1 MNSLSVK
8 EFLKNNERTI
18 KTLNKMILSNQYKGV
33 IKNKHFVF
41 KRNYFPNNFI
51 ITGTLNEENFFEI
64 DFGYKKPLDI
74 LSKILLIF
82 SVFICLFFIINQNL
96 ILTVL
101 TLFFTGLKII
111 YFKTKGAK
119 EFKFFLDSFI
129 DFQKTIIHY

>member
-64 DFGYKKPLDI
+64 DFGYQKPLDI

-101 TLFFTGLKII
+101 TLFFKGLKII
-111 YFKTKGAK
+111 YFKKKGAK
-119 EFKFFLDSFI
+119 EFKFFMDSFI